1 MLVGRRR
8 RKQSKSESE
17 FLNPPVTRDRL
28 GSMRYDKIPVDCLL
42 TPMRGS
48 QSEPDMNDVFL
59 ETPLGLGS
67 STRLESGI
75 IQPNWEAID
84 KDITYLERLSARV
97 GLIPST
103 QVKLGYERI
112 LTTLIQ
118 TERQLQVNGQFGD
131 TLAVDVRRDRLY
143 KTKRFR
149 GIRPIHYGG
158 DRSNNEDYTYTT
170 SS

>member
-1 MLVGRRR
+1 MLSGPRR
-8 RKQSKSESE
+8 RKRSKSESE

-28 GSMRYDKIPVDCLL
+28 GSMRYIETPVDCLV

-48 QSEPDMNDVFL
+48 QSQPDMNDVFL

-67 STRLESGI
+67 SMRLDSGI
-75 IQPNWEAID
+75 IQPDWDAID
-84 KDITYLERLSARV
+84 KDINYLEALSRRL
-97 GLIPST
+97 GTEPST

-118 TERQLQVNGQFGD
+118 TERELQINGQFGD
-131 TLAVDVRRDRLY
+131 TLAVDIRRDRLY

-149 GIRPIHYGG
+149 EIRPIHYGG
-158 DRSNNEDYTYTT
+158 KD
-170 SS
+170 